1 MPDPTFRE
9 IELEKIHPNP
19 KNPRGQDVRDKD
31 KALDKLKA
39 SIKVMGLLVPLVVRE
54 TSKDSYQLID
64 GERRYWALKGLRRS
78 HAPAWIYHSKM
89 SEEEIRQHM
98 FHIHM
103 NRTPWNP
110 IQECRALEDFYQ
122 KLVKKHGHDN
132 EMAISHDLMILT
144 GLGPRTLANR
154 LQFLRWPNS
163 VKDLVYEDEKDSL
176 SQAYWHMVEIESKIV
191 EPARKN
197 YSEYFEKVDVDEV
210 REFLFAKYKEGF
222 VKAAVEVRKAAVIAR
237 AKLKGKDK
245 RKALGIL
252 NELIRN
258 PKCSY
263 EEAEQEFYVHFPEM
277 KQSMP
282 FGAQALYNRITS
294 LGDALANF

>member
-1 MPDPTFRE
+1 
-9 IELEKIHPNP
+9 
-19 KNPRGQDVRDKD
+19 
-31 KALDKLKA
+31 
-39 SIKVMGLLVPLVVRE
+39 
-54 TSKDSYQLID
+54 
-64 GERRYWALKGLRRS
+64 
-78 HAPAWIYHSKM
+78 
-89 SEEEIRQHM
+89 
-98 FHIHM
+98 
-103 NRTPWNP
+103 
-110 IQECRALEDFYQ
+110 
-122 KLVKKHGHDN
+122 
-132 EMAISHDLMILT
+132 MILT

-294 LGDALANF
+294 LGDALANFELDAYLKLKGAESESLQDSLEQLKEATESVLEKLNSIDRQ